1 MVRAYF
7 DNNASS
13 PLRPEVLEAMRP
25 ALDGA
30 YGNASS
36 IHQRGQAAK
45 AALEQAR
52 AYVAELIGADASEIV
67 FTSGG
72 TESNNLAIR
81 GVVGEW
87 IACHPNATTLP
98 HLITSRIEHHSVLNV
113 VEELERLGH
122 PVTYLRAS
130 SDGRIEPAELQ
141 AALRP
146 DTGLVSIMMA
156 NNETGVLQPVAEFA
170 AIARAAQ
177 VKFHT
182 DAIQA
187 VAKVPIDVK
196 ALRCDLLSLS
206 GHKFHACA
214 GVGALYVRRG
224 VRVQAMLLGGRHE
237 RERRAGSENLPGI
250 VSLGAAARLDRSDN
264 ARLAQLRDR
273 LEQTILTTIPGTGV
287 AGAGQPRVPNT
298 TDIYFDGI
306 EGEAL
311 VIALDLHGF
320 CVSTGAACTSGAIA
334 PSHVLLAMGYP
345 RPRARASL
353 RFSLG
358 HQNTADEVDALLEVL
373 PSLVERQRRLAS
385 PQHQLAPSTPASG
398 MARSA

>member
-13 PLRPEVLEAMRP
+13 PLMPEVLEAMRP
-25 ALDGA
+25 TLEGA
-30 YGNASS
+30 HGNASS

-52 AYVAELIGADASEIV
+52 ANVAKLIGADASEIV

-81 GVVGEW
+81 GIVGEW
-87 IACHPNATTLP
+87 RASHPSATALP

-113 VEELERLGH
+113 FEELERLGH
-122 PVTYLRAS
+122 PVTYLRAA

-141 AALRP
+141 SALRP

-170 AIARAAQ
+170 AMARAAK

-196 ALRCDLLSLS
+196 ALGCDLLSLS
-206 GHKFHACA
+206 GHKFHACP

-224 VRVQAMLLGGRHE
+224 VRIQAMLYGGRHE

-250 VSLGAAARLDRSDN
+250 VSLGAAARLDLADN

-273 LEQTILTTIPGTGV
+273 IEQTILASVPRTGV

-320 CVSTGAACTSGAIA
+320 CVSTGAACTSGAVE

-345 RPRARASL
+345 RARARASL

-358 HQNTADEVDALLEVL
+358 HQNTADEVDALLAIL
-373 PSLVERQRRLAS
+373 PELVQTQRRLVLPDTA
-385 PQHQLAPSTPASG
+385 PTLARLA
-398 MARSA
+398 